1 MAYGIRTDASAAL
14 PANGC
19 TGNRHAVSDP
29 VDHGKRTMKTKILL
43 LIVFLFSFYACNDY
57 TISEDALYPLKIGV
71 LVPDESGWEQQLQ
84 YLEPGETCIT
94 YAGGSYNGEELENTN
109 LQFSIAG
116 GFCTLTSDNG
126 DVEICKQKGAAP
138 FYRKFFGNWGNM
150 SFSLSET
157 VAESGWLT
165 ITPLGAR
172 NGHITFTDQEM
183 VATYESLSHIPPEEH
198 DYYLTAEAFD
208 LDGKRIVTA
217 KLRVVNLAD
226 YEKWE
231 DGKSPYY
238 SVTLEEYTLSDNYM
252 MFLQ

>member
-1 MAYGIRTDASAAL
+1 
-14 PANGC
+14 
-19 TGNRHAVSDP
+19 
-29 VDHGKRTMKTKILL
+29 MKTKILL

-71 LVPDESGWEQQLQ
+71 LVLGEPEYDLQLQ
-84 YLEPGETCIT
+84 CIQPGETLIT
-94 YAGGSYNGEELENTN
+94 RTGGSYNGEDLVNTN
-109 LQFSIAG
+109 LHFEIAD
-116 GFCTLTSDNG
+116 GFCTLTSDNE
-126 DVEICKQKGAAP
+126 DVEICKQKGAMP
-138 FYRKFFGNWGNM
+138 FYHKYFGNWGSM
-150 SFSLSET
+150 SFSYSET
-157 VAESGWLT
+157 VGADGWLT

>member
-1 MAYGIRTDASAAL
+1 
-14 PANGC
+14 
-19 TGNRHAVSDP
+19 
-29 VDHGKRTMKTKILL
+29 MKTKILL

-71 LVPDESGWEQQLQ
+71 LVLGEPEYDLQLQ
-84 YLEPGETCIT
+84 YIQPGETLIT
-94 YAGGSYNGEELENTN
+94 RTGGSYNGEDLVNTN
-109 LQFSIAG
+109 LHFEIAD
-116 GFCTLTSDNG
+116 GFCTLTSDNE
-126 DVEICKQKGAAP
+126 DVEICKQKGAMP
-138 FYRKFFGNWGNM
+138 FYHKYFGNWGSM
-150 SFSLSET
+150 SFSYSET
-157 VAESGWLT
+157 VSADGWLM
-165 ITPLGAR
+165 IAPLGAR
-172 NGHITFTDQEM
+172 NGHITDLPGNFVSTMKKLEQ
-183 VATYESLSHIPPEEH
+183 VPPEEH